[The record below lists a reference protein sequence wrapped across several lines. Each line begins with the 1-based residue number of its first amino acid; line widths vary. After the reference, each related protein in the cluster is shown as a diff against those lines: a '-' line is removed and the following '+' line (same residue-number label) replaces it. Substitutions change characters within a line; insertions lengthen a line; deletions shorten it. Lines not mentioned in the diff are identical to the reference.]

1 MRSSPPITTALID
14 LHSDSPLSC
23 EMGVVF
29 CSFHGF
35 LCSSPPSAVFRLP
48 DPHCPAAFSRL
59 PVRCLS
65 PLYPSDFTIFCMA
78 LPLPPMTVQK
88 IHCGGRNQPF
98 CMSLEQ
104 RIFQPFSN
112 AVRGGRSS
120 APNRIPALLP
130 LGQTKK
136 TSFSA
141 GLFRS
146 CTEDGLLSYHIRPIA
161 VRISRIRIM
170 PRAAS
175 NSGIRNMSS
184 VYFLLVSVTSTIRA

>member
-1 MRSSPPITTALID
+1 MIYTLTAPSPVRWGLF
-14 LHSDSPLSC
+14 
-23 EMGVVF
+23 F

-35 LCSSPPSAVFRLP
+35 LCSSPPPAVFRLP
-48 DPHCPAAFSRL
+48 DPRCPAAFSRL

-65 PLYPSDFTIFCMA
+65 PLYPSDFTLFCMILL
-78 LPLPPMTVQK
+78 LPQNIPTMHDPENPL
-88 IHCGGRNQPF
+88 
-98 CMSLEQ
+98 Q
-104 RIFQPFSN
+104 RKKSAVLRVSWDRGFSNLFSN
-112 AVRGGRSS
+112 AVRGGRGS
-120 APNRIPALLP
+120 APNRIPALLA
-130 LGQTKK
+130 LGETKK

>member
-1 MRSSPPITTALID
+1 MIYTLTAPSPVRWGLFFALFT
-14 LHSDSPLSC
+14 
-23 EMGVVF
+23 VF
-29 CSFHGF
+29 C
-35 LCSSPPSAVFRLP
+35 AVLHHLLF
-48 DPHCPAAFSRL
+48 
-59 PVRCLS
+59 
-65 PLYPSDFTIFCMA
+65 SDFQIHVA
-78 LPLPPMTVQK
+78 LPLSPACQSAASPRCIRLTSLSFVWHCPCRRISPLCTIQK

-104 RIFQPFSN
+104 RIFNPFSN

>member
-1 MRSSPPITTALID
+1 MIYTLTAPSPVRWGLF
-14 LHSDSPLSC
+14 
-23 EMGVVF
+23 F

-48 DPHCPAAFSRL
+48 DPRCPAAFSRL

-65 PLYPSDFTIFCMA
+65 PLYPSDFTLFCMA
-78 LPLPPMTVQK
+78 LPLPQNIPTMQSRKSTAEEEISRFACQ
-88 IHCGGRNQPF
+88 
-98 CMSLEQ
+98 LEQ
-104 RIFQPFSN
+104 RIFNPFSN

>member
-1 MRSSPPITTALID
+1 MRSSPPITPALID

-98 CMSLEQ
+98 CVSAGTED
-104 RIFQPFSN
+104 FQSFFKRCTGRTKQCTKPDTCFAPFRAN
-112 AVRGGRSS
+112 E
-120 APNRIPALLP
+120 
-130 LGQTKK
+130 K